1 MVWLISSFFV
11 WVNDH
16 THCSDPILK
25 TKKEDQDSVMI
36 MWQIW
41 LVASL
46 NFETLQQISPNRT
59 FWLAN
64 TLKYASLP
72 VLAIFSHCESPIK
85 LTNQVGQYYH
95 MSFTNGK
102 RHTLKNFATGGIISH
117 EYTKELVRFCNQ
129 GKIKLQ
135 LDDML
140 GIVLCG
146 SFIFHHNTC
155 NS

>member
-1 MVWLISSFFV
+1 MSFSK
-11 WVNDH
+11 WQKAH
-16 THCSDPILK
+16 
-25 TKKEDQDSVMI
+25 TKK
-36 MWQIW
+36 
-41 LVASL
+41 
-46 NFETLQQISPNRT
+46 
-59 FWLAN
+59 
-64 TLKYASLP
+64 
-72 VLAIFSHCESPIK
+72 
-85 LTNQVGQYYH
+85 
-95 MSFTNGK
+95 
-102 RHTLKNFATGGIISH
+102 FATGGIISH